1 MIGLRSRQAPYYQYS
16 TLDAECARDAAR
28 RKAAEWFSLSFDSIF
43 FAGDRGHPE
52 RNRLSGGTR
61 EAPADSV
68 FVREIPRPARENPAS
83 GMTPERTEF
92 ESGLRR
98 TLVEFWEA
106 EDHTYDK
113 GSNIFRESSL
123 AKRTSTSVVKTSSP
137 KPDGPGCRVALIGF
151 GIVGRS
157 VAKILCEGQS
167 SSLRLTCIC
176 NRNVERKKQAWVPSD
191 VTWTDD
197 VQSVLQS
204 DADVVIELIGG
215 LTPAEQIVRGALEAG
230 KSVVTANKQ
239 LIARHGTE
247 LLQLAASK
255 GCQLEFG
262 ASVAGGVPVLP
273 ALRTGLCGDR
283 LHGIAGILNGTCNYI
298 LSRIE
303 SARIP
308 FSEALEEA
316 QARGYA
322 EADASEDLDG
332 GDARAKL
339 TILALAG
346 LHTQVAPESIRA
358 RTIRTLDAIDFDYA
372 AQLGCTIRQISRA
385 DLKGDTLFAE
395 VGPCLVASDS
405 PFGRVQRNLNLV
417 LTSGQYGGDMAF
429 LGAGAGGDPTA
440 VAVVSDVMFVAQ
452 RLRAEKQAAASTMA
466 AAQISSPTIS
476 SDFETPWY
484 LRFFVRDQPGIVA
497 RLAQILARHHL
508 NIDSLLQKPGFEKSS
523 LPFVITLE
531 PCRDS
536 QLHPALEEMSGL
548 EFTLRPC
555 LCLPIL
561 K

>member
-1 MIGLRSRQAPYYQYS
+1 
-16 TLDAECARDAAR
+16 
-28 RKAAEWFSLSFDSIF
+28 
-43 FAGDRGHPE
+43 
-52 RNRLSGGTR
+52 
-61 EAPADSV
+61 
-68 FVREIPRPARENPAS
+68 
-83 GMTPERTEF
+83 
-92 ESGLRR
+92 
-98 TLVEFWEA
+98 
-106 EDHTYDK
+106 
-113 GSNIFRESSL
+113 
-123 AKRTSTSVVKTSSP
+123 
-137 KPDGPGCRVALIGF
+137 
-151 GIVGRS
+151 
-157 VAKILCEGQS
+157 VAKILCESGNP
-167 SSLRLTCIC
+167 SLRLTHIC
-176 NRNVERKKQAWVPSD
+176 NRNVHRKKQDWVPAD
-191 VTWTDD
+191 VVWTDD
-197 VQSVLQS
+197 VDSVLKS
-204 DADVVIELIGG
+204 DADIVIELIGG
-215 LTPAEQIVRGALEAG
+215 LNPAEQILRKALESG

-239 LIARHGTE
+239 LIARRGHD

-262 ASVAGGVPVLP
+262 ASVAGGVPVIP

-303 SARIP
+303 NARVP

-339 TILALAG
+339 AILALAG
-346 LHTQVAPESIRA
+346 LRTRVEPDSIRA
-358 RTIRTLDAIDFDYA
+358 RTIRPVDAVDFDYA
-372 AQLGCTIRQISRA
+372 ADLGCTIRQISRA
-385 DLKGDTLFAE
+385 DLKEGTLFAD
-395 VGPCLVASDS
+395 VGPCLVPSDS

-452 RLRAEKQAAASTMA
+452 GLAGGKRAVANYVST
-466 AAQISSPTIS
+466 PGIS

-497 RLAQILARHHL
+497 RLAQILADHHL
-508 NIDSLLQKPGFEKSS
+508 NIDSLLQKPGFEKAS

-531 PCRDS
+531 PCHDS
-536 QLHPALEEMSGL
+536 RLHPALERMGAL
-548 EFTLRPC
+548 DFAIRPC

-561 K
+561 R

>member
-1 MIGLRSRQAPYYQYS
+1 MPQHPALCSFREAQVARMIR
-16 TLDAECARDAAR
+16 
-28 RKAAEWFSLSFDSIF
+28 DSIF
-43 FAGDRGHPE
+43 GARDSLPKQT
-52 RNRLSGGTR
+52 SK
-61 EAPADSV
+61 PAANSATSKNQG
-68 FVREIPRPARENPAS
+68 RKE
-83 GMTPERTEF
+83 TEQ
-92 ESGLRR
+92 
-98 TLVEFWEA
+98 
-106 EDHTYDK
+106 
-113 GSNIFRESSL
+113 
-123 AKRTSTSVVKTSSP
+123 TST
-137 KPDGPGCRVALIGF
+137 CRVALIGF
-151 GIVGRS
+151 GTVGRP
-157 VAKILCEGQS
+157 VARILWENGDR
-167 SSLRLTCIC
+167 SLRLTHIC
-176 NRNVERKKQAWVPSD
+176 NRNIEKKKQSWGSNKFPND
-191 VTWTDD
+191 VIWTDD
-197 VQSVLQS
+197 VDSVLNS
-204 DADVVIELIGG
+204 DVDIVIELIGG
-215 LTPAEQIVRGALEAG
+215 LDPAGKIVRRALESG

-239 LIARHGTE
+239 LIARHGPE
-247 LLQLAASK
+247 LLQLATRN

-303 SARIP
+303 TARIP

-339 TILALAG
+339 AILALAG
-346 LHTQVAPESIRA
+346 LHTQVTPESVRA
-358 RTIRTLDAIDFDYA
+358 RTIRAVDAVDFDYA
-372 AQLGCTIRQISRA
+372 AELGCTIRQISRA
-385 DLKGDTLFAE
+385 DLKDNTLFAD
-395 VGPCLVASDS
+395 VGPCLVPTDS

-440 VAVVSDVMFVAQ
+440 VAVVSDVMSVAQ
-452 RLRAEKQAAASTMA
+452 NLGAAPKKSGPGKKDVASNVSTGE
-466 AAQISSPTIS
+466 ISAPPIS

-497 RLAQILARHHL
+497 RLAQIMAAHHL

-531 PCRDS
+531 PCHDS
-536 QLHPALEEMSGL
+536 MLHPALQEMSGL
-548 EFTLRPC
+548 EFSIRPC

-561 K
+561 R

>member
-1 MIGLRSRQAPYYQYS
+1 VKQ
-16 TLDAECARDAAR
+16 TAE
-28 RKAAEWFSLSFDSIF
+28 KTNSGQQLKP
-43 FAGDRGHPE
+43 AG
-52 RNRLSGGTR
+52 
-61 EAPADSV
+61 V
-68 FVREIPRPARENPAS
+68 C
-83 GMTPERTEF
+83 
-92 ESGLRR
+92 
-98 TLVEFWEA
+98 
-106 EDHTYDK
+106 K
-113 GSNIFRESSL
+113 
-123 AKRTSTSVVKTSSP
+123 
-137 KPDGPGCRVALIGF
+137 VALIGF
-151 GIVGRS
+151 GTVGRS
-157 VAKILCEGQS
+157 AARILCEGS
-167 SSLRLTCIC
+167 HSLLQLTHIC
-176 NRNVERKKQAWVPSD
+176 NRNVQRKKQDWVPSH
-191 VTWTDD
+191 VVWTEDIEA
-197 VQSVLQS
+197 VLKS
-204 DADVVIELIGG
+204 DADIVIELIGG
-215 LTPAEQIVRGALEAG
+215 LNPAEQIVRKALESG

-239 LIARHGTE
+239 LIARCGPD

-255 GCQLEFG
+255 GRQLEFG

-303 SARIP
+303 NARVP

-339 TILALAG
+339 AILALAG
-346 LHTQVAPESIRA
+346 LLARVEPESIRA
-358 RTIRTLDAIDFDYA
+358 RTIRPVDAVDFDYA
-372 AQLGCTIRQISRA
+372 AELGCTIRQISRA
-385 DLKGDTLFAE
+385 DLKESALLAD

-440 VAVVSDVMFVAQ
+440 VAVVSDVIFVAQ
-452 RLRAEKQAAASTMA
+452 GLARGKKDVASYVST
-466 AAQISSPTIS
+466 PTIS

-497 RLAQILARHHL
+497 RLAQILAEHHL

-536 QLHPALEEMSGL
+536 QLHPALEKMSSL
-548 EFTLRPC
+548 DFATRPC

-561 K
+561 R

>member
-1 MIGLRSRQAPYYQYS
+1 MR
-16 TLDAECARDAAR
+16 
-28 RKAAEWFSLSFDSIF
+28 DSIPQQKRTVTKQSSES
-43 FAGDRGHPE
+43 AV
-52 RNRLSGGTR
+52 NAAVQSG
-61 EAPADSV
+61 
-68 FVREIPRPARENPAS
+68 
-83 GMTPERTEF
+83 
-92 ESGLRR
+92 
-98 TLVEFWEA
+98 
-106 EDHTYDK
+106 
-113 GSNIFRESSL
+113 RES
-123 AKRTSTSVVKTSSP
+123 A
-137 KPDGPGCRVALIGF
+137 CRIALIGF
-151 GIVGRS
+151 GTVGRA
-157 VAKILCEGQS
+157 VAKILCESGNP
-167 SSLRLTCIC
+167 SLRLTHIC
-176 NRNVERKKQAWVPSD
+176 NRNVQRKKQDWVPAD
-191 VTWTDD
+191 VIWTDD
-197 VQSVLQS
+197 VESVLRS
-204 DADVVIELIGG
+204 DANIVIELIGG
-215 LTPAEQIVRGALEAG
+215 LKPAEQIVRKALESG

-239 LIARHGTE
+239 LIARCGPD
-247 LLQLAASK
+247 LLQFAASQ

-303 SARIP
+303 NARVP

-339 TILALAG
+339 AILALAG
-346 LHTQVAPESIRA
+346 LRTRVTPESIRA
-358 RTIRTLDAIDFDYA
+358 RTIRPVDAVDFDYA
-372 AQLGCTIRQISRA
+372 ADLGCTIRQISRA
-385 DLKGDTLFAE
+385 DLKEGTLFAD
-395 VGPCLVASDS
+395 VGPCLVPSDS

-452 RLRAEKQAAASTMA
+452 GLAGGKRDVASYVST
-466 AAQISSPTIS
+466 PGIS

-497 RLAQILARHHL
+497 RLAQILADHHL
-508 NIDSLLQKPGFEKSS
+508 NIDSLLQKPGFEKAS

-531 PCRDS
+531 PCHDS
-536 QLHPALEEMSGL
+536 QLHPALERMAGL
-548 EFTLRPC
+548 DFAIRPC

-561 K
+561 R